1 MHTPYTSSTSVD
13 LSLHTW
19 QTIKSSFI
27 LPPLLSHAHT
37 QPSYVFQQR
46 AITPAKYLK
55 QQVYCGQLDEQVE
68 RKQAQMR
75 ETSEREE
82 RMEKEERL
90 QLAKE

>member
-1 MHTPYTSSTSVD
+1 M
-13 LSLHTW
+13 
-19 QTIKSSFI
+19 
-27 LPPLLSHAHT
+27 

-68 RKQAQMR
+68 RKQAQLR
-75 ETSEREE
+75 ETFEREE

>member
-1 MHTPYTSSTSVD
+1 MYISDIQGVVLSS
-13 LSLHTW
+13 
-19 QTIKSSFI
+19 
-27 LPPLLSHAHT
+27 PPLTCAHAHV

-55 QQVYCGQLDEQVE
+55 QQAYCGQLDEQVGH
-68 RKQAQMR
+68 KQAQLR
-75 ETSEREE
+75 EASEREE

>member
-1 MHTPYTSSTSVD
+1 M
-13 LSLHTW
+13 
-19 QTIKSSFI
+19 
-27 LPPLLSHAHT
+27 

-55 QQVYCGQLDEQVE
+55 QQAYCGQLDEQVGH
-68 RKQAQMR
+68 KQAQLR
-75 ETSEREE
+75 EASEREE

>member
-1 MHTPYTSSTSVD
+1 MYAHTTY
-13 LSLHTW
+13 LSDIQKVVL
-19 QTIKSSFI
+19 S
-27 LPPLLSHAHT
+27 PPPPFTCTHAHV

-55 QQVYCGQLDEQVE
+55 QQAYCGQLDEQVGH
-68 RKQAQMR
+68 KQAQLR
-75 ETSEREE
+75 KASEREE